1 MDYAMTF
8 RRNPSIEAAPL
19 QNELMLFNASTKK
32 FCVLNSTA
40 AQLWECL
47 AEPRSTNELVSAL
60 RTQFKTNGA
69 TVEED
74 VAKVMQELEGLGL
87 VVREEVTQ

>member
-1 MDYAMTF
+1 MTF

-19 QNELMLFNASTKK
+19 QNELMLFNAATKK

-47 AEPRSTNELVSAL
+47 AEPKTENELASAL

-69 TVEED
+69 RVEDD
-74 VAKVMQELEGLGL
+74 VTKVMQELEGLGL
-87 VVREEVTQ
+87 VVREEVKQ